1 MTKQPTLNSVRR
13 QKSVRV
19 SKGLSRFAGVAALG
33 LAVAL
38 GGCAGVMGTKG
49 PADKPGMAGKLPAG
63 AIQVGDDRYMA
74 PVDKDSSGCQRYT
87 PWSAKHPVTTAIY
100 YRKSDGSFTLNPAE
114 AACTAG

>member
-1 MTKQPTLNSVRR
+1 MTKQPTPNSVRR
-13 QKSVRV
+13 RKFVRV

-38 GGCAGVMGTKG
+38 GGCSVDMGKKG
-49 PADKPGMAGKLPAG
+49 SEDKAGMAGKPPAG

-74 PVDKDSSGCQRYT
+74 PVGKDDSGCQRYT

-100 YRKSDGSFTLNPAE
+100 YRKPDGSFTLNPAE
-114 AACTAG
+114 APCSAS